1 MRNVVAT
8 CLTDGNKRLTR
19 NRCTAALAG
28 KQLAQQAA
36 VFTAVENLHPRYAV
50 FQRAYRR
57 MQQIGRRIGIVV
69 YQFLHFADRQRIGQ
83 RTVGAA
89 DTGFFGQENQLFRLQ
104 SHGHFL
110 RSFAH
115 AQIEGFTAVRMPQ
128 RADKHHR
135 AAIQAQTDFFCVDF
149 ADGTGIAHVHAVDHA
164 QRTGCNKVAAS
175 DNRRLAPLLCG
186 YAAEQGGFHI
196 AADNPRHLL
205 HFHQSRFIGNPSAAA
220 VFRNK
225 IPTRSQLVEQMP
237 RTVYQDQTQAQ
248 AGQQIQIC
256 GQTNQGFT
264 FQQAVGHA
272 DHHGFAAQILNIGR
286 GFAKAGNKM
295 GDVTHS
301 RAR

>member
-1 MRNVVAT
+1 MRNVVAAR
-8 CLTDGNKRLTR
+8 LTDGNKRLTR

-36 VFTAVENLHPRYAV
+36 VFTAVENLHSRYAV

-69 YQFLHFADRQRIGQ
+69 YQFLHFADRQSIGQ
-83 RTVGAA
+83 RAIGTTN
-89 DTGFFGQENQLFRLQ
+89 TGFFGQENQFLRLQ

-110 RSFAH
+110 RGFAH
-115 AQIEGFTAVRMPQ
+115 AQIEGFAAVRMPQ
-128 RADKHHR
+128 RADQHHR
-135 AAIQAQTDFFCVDF
+135 AAIQAQTDFFRVNF
-149 ADGTGIAHVHAVDHA
+149 ADGTGIAHVHAVNNA
-164 QRTGCNKVAAS
+164 QRTGGNKVAAR
-175 DNRRLAPLLCG
+175 DNRRLAPLLRR

-205 HFHQSRFIGNPSAAA
+205 HFHQSCFIGNPTAAA
-220 VFRNK
+220 VFWNK
-225 IPTRSQLVEQMP
+225 IPTRSQFVEQMP
-237 RTVYQDQTQAQ
+237 RTVHQDQTQAQ

-264 FQQAVGHA
+264 FQQTVGHA
-272 DHHGFAAQILNIGR
+272 DHHGFAAQILDIGR
-286 GFAKAGNKM
+286 GLTKAGDKM
-295 GDVTHS
+295 GDGTHS